1 MKELLT
7 AWLVRLWDMDV
18 GGNVNATEAKKLSNK
33 TTHLF
38 LKQKLHNLR
47 F

>member
-7 AWLVRLWDMDV
+7 AWLVKLWDMDV
-18 GGNVNATEAKKLSNK
+18 GGNTSATEAKMLSNK
-33 TTHLF
+33 TIHLF